1 MNPILHVQIITLI
14 IVMAAIILFAYQIV
28 KGYLNIGLIA
38 IGLLLLVNLG
48 LFLTERIIIKTGILS
63 IESIPFF
70 STTLVNA
77 WAIAIQL
84 QLALTAL
91 AVAAILLIN
100 GKVNGGNNEGRF
112 NHSTNSRGV
121 DGGNS
126 DRRRRLCILAL
137 FAGTGEG

>member
-14 IVMAAIILFAYQIV
+14 IVMAAIILFAYQII

-48 LFLTERIIIKTGILS
+48 LLLTERIIIKTGILS

-100 GKVNGGNNEGRF
+100 GKVNGGNNE
-112 NHSTNSRGV
+112 
-121 DGGNS
+121 
-126 DRRRRLCILAL
+126 
-137 FAGTGEG
+137 

>member
-14 IVMAAIILFAYQIV
+14 IVMAAIILFAYQII

-48 LFLTERIIIKTGILS
+48 LFLTERIIIKTGIVS

-91 AVAAILLIN
+91 VAAILLIN
-100 GKVNGGNNEGRF
+100 GKVNGGNNE
-112 NHSTNSRGV
+112 
-121 DGGNS
+121 
-126 DRRRRLCILAL
+126 
-137 FAGTGEG
+137 